1 MELEVKGK
9 LMLDE
14 PLSLHS
20 SLHLGGKTRYFLLAS
35 DTDDVSKATAFAE
48 RKNLPVLII
57 GKGSNILFSDEG
69 FSGVVI
75 GTEKMKKIEV
85 DGVKMIAEA
94 GASLS
99 EVIKIA
105 KESSLGGIEELIGI
119 PGSVGGASVMNASA
133 FDCEIGEYINTAKVL
148 RNGGELNLSE
158 FEFGYRESSLSDEIV
173 LDIEF
178 EFDEK
183 EKKDIED
190 KIIEIME
197 IRRRKHPFISE
208 EIGTCGSVFKNPKGH
223 SAGELI
229 EKAGCKGMN
238 IGSVKVS
245 LKHCNFFI
253 TAPGATS
260 EDFIDLIGKVR
271 DKVKKNSGVDLEL
284 EVKIIGKEKEIHI

>member
-1 MELEVKGK
+1 MELETKGS

-20 SLHLGGKTRYFLLAS
+20 SLHLGGRTNYFLLAS
-35 DTDDVSKATAFAE
+35 ETDDISKATAFAE
-48 RKNLPVLII
+48 RENLPILIM
-57 GKGSNILFSDEG
+57 GKGSNILFLDEG

-75 GTEKMKKIEV
+75 GTENLKKTEV
-85 DGVKMIAEA
+85 DGSKMIAGA
-94 GASLS
+94 GTSLS

-158 FEFGYRESSLSDEIV
+158 FEFGYRKSSLSDEIV
-173 LDIEF
+173 LEVEF
-178 EFDEK
+178 EFDKK

-197 IRRRKHPFISE
+197 IRRSKHPFISE
-208 EIGTCGSVFKNPKGH
+208 KIGTCGSVFKNPERH

-229 EKAGCKGMN
+229 EKAGCKGMS
-238 IGSVKVS
+238 IGNVKVS
-245 LKHCNFFI
+245 EKHCNFFL
-253 TAPGATS
+253 TSPGATS
-260 EDFIDLIGKVR
+260 KDFIDLIGRVR
-271 DKVKKNSGVDLEL
+271 DKVKENSRFDLEL
-284 EVKIIGKEKEIHI
+284 EVKVIGKEKEIHV

>member
-20 SLHLGGKTRYFLLAS
+20 SLHLGGKAGYFLLAS
-35 DTDDVSKATAFAE
+35 DADDISKTTAFAE
-48 RKNLPVLII
+48 REELPVLII

-75 GTEKMKKIEV
+75 CTEKMKRIEV
-85 DGVKMIAEA
+85 DGAKMIAEA

-99 EVIKIA
+99 EVIKVA
-105 KESSLGGIEELIGI
+105 KESSLSGIEELIGI
-119 PGSVGGASVMNASA
+119 PGSIGGAAVMNASA
-133 FDCEIGEYINTAKVL
+133 FNCEIGKYINAVKVL
-148 RNGGELNLSE
+148 RNGKELNLSE
-158 FEFGYRESSLSDEIV
+158 FGFGYRESSLSDEIV
-173 LDIEF
+173 LDVEF
-178 EFDEK
+178 EFDKK

-197 IRRRKHPFISE
+197 IRRRKHPFVSE
-208 EIGTCGSVFKNPKGH
+208 EIGTCGSVFKNPKPH

-229 EKAGCKGMN
+229 ERAGCKGMN
-238 IGSVKVS
+238 VGSVKVS
-245 LKHCNFFI
+245 EKHCNFFL

-260 EDFIDLIGKVR
+260 EDFIDLIGRVR
-271 DKVKKNSGVDLEL
+271 DKVKKNSRFDLEL